1 MEEQE
6 KDTKEETKTEDK
18 NNVHFAGFQVED
30 GSKMKACKYCRV
42 MVPKKAWICP
52 NCKMKIRRHWGRL
65 IAALLFVAVIGGSA
79 AYLALTEN
87 GNAMMVSA
95 GLIAGKDS
103 TVAEN
108 ETAGNE
114 KAQTSE
120 NGQNVVQQTEDVAKA
135 EPSADAIDIVKLAS
149 DLKTETS
156 KADTKSKDQTAE
168 PDKSD
173 ATSEENVEEDVIEE
187 ALSIAKTDSDTA
199 ATQND
204 QTDAA
209 ADQNA
214 AGDAGEQSG
223 TDGTEEDTAEQT
235 IDPAA
240 YSEEDFK
247 GLCEAI
253 DYRALMRTSGENI
266 GRCLIMEAE
275 ILEQIDGGL
284 FDEQVYYLV
293 AQEDAKGILRY
304 YILRDDRGEDA
315 EPLFEG
321 DSILVYGQM
330 FATCKPKGS
339 DLVMNHE
346 IPAVA
351 MVYAELQENT

>member
-1 MEEQE
+1 MEEQQ
-6 KDTKEETKTEDK
+6 KDTREETKTEDK

-30 GSKMKACKYCRV
+30 GSKMKACRYCRV

-65 IAALLFVAVIGGSA
+65 IAALLFVAVIGGGA

-95 GLIAGKDS
+95 GLISGTDS

-108 ETAGNE
+108 ETAGSE
-114 KAQTSE
+114 KARTSE

-135 EPSADAIDIVKLAS
+135 ESSADAIDIVKLAS
-149 DLKTETS
+149 DLKTETA
-156 KADTKSKDQTAE
+156 KADTKSKDQTAAFPIVKAD
-168 PDKSD
+168 PDTE
-173 ATSEENVEEDVIEE
+173 AEQTEQSE
-187 ALSIAKTDSDTA
+187 
-199 ATQND
+199 
-204 QTDAA
+204 QTDAVT
-209 ADQNA
+209 DQNI
-214 AGDAGEQSG
+214 AGDAGEQEG
-223 TDGTEEDTAEQT
+223 TDQVQEDTAEQT
-235 IDPAA
+235 VDPAA

-253 DYRALMRTSGENI
+253 DYRALMRTSEENI
-266 GRCLIMEAE
+266 GRCLTMEAE

-284 FDEQVYYLV
+284 FDEQVYYLA
-293 AQEDAKGILRY
+293 AQEDAKGIQRY
-304 YILRDDRGEDA
+304 YILRDDRGGEA

-339 DLVMNHE
+339 DRVWNHE
-346 IPAVA
+346 LPAVA
-351 MVYAELQENT
+351 MIYAELEENT

>member
-30 GSKMKACKYCRV
+30 GSKMKACRYCRV

-65 IAALLFVAVIGGSA
+65 IAALLFVAVIGGGA

-95 GLIAGKDS
+95 GLISGTDS

-114 KAQTSE
+114 KAQASE
-120 NGQNVVQQTEDVAKA
+120 DGQNVVQQTEDVAKA
-135 EPSADAIDIVKLAS
+135 ESSADAIDIVKLAS
-149 DLKTETS
+149 DLKTETT

-173 ATSEENVEEDVIEE
+173 AAAEEDVIEE
-187 ALSIAKTDSDTA
+187 ALSIAKRDSDTA

-204 QTDAA
+204 QTDAT

-253 DYRALMRTSGENI
+253 DYRALMRTSEENI
-266 GRCLIMEAE
+266 GRCLTMEAE

-284 FDEQVYYLV
+284 FDEQVYYLA
-293 AQEDAKGILRY
+293 AQEDAKGIQRY
-304 YILRDDRGEDA
+304 YILRDDRGREA

-339 DLVMNHE
+339 DRVWNHE
-346 IPAVA
+346 LPAVA
-351 MVYAELQENT
+351 MIYAELEENT